1 MFRELREAIVE
12 GWKEGVARERAR
24 QEAKKAAALG
34 VIASKP
40 SKDPEPPPLPQAPP
54 TIPADRSAH
63 LEKVRQAMARRQ
75 RGESKVR
82 LDNIE
87 EMAPDRKAYLEKTR
101 TDDVTADIPTTPL
114 FENTGTIL
122 DTLME
127 PIERYPYPAAEF
139 GDPVRSMS

>member
-1 MFRELREAIVE
+1 MFKELREAIVD
-12 GWKEGVARERAR
+12 GWKEGLARAKAD
-24 QEAKKAAALG
+24 QEAKRVAALG
-34 VIASKP
+34 VIAPEPTKS
-40 SKDPEPPPLPQAPP
+40 PEPPPLPQAPP
-54 TIPADRSAH
+54 AIPADRSAH

-87 EMAPDRKAYLEKTR
+87 EMAPDRKAYLEKTQV
-101 TDDVTADIPTTPL
+101 DDVTVGIPTTPM

-139 GDPVRSMS
+139 GSKVTSL